1 MRDGLHARTVLQAAV
16 YNKTLR
22 ISNEA
27 RLGKDGVADKLTNLQ
42 SADCRMVRRALQWGT
57 HNACVS

>member
-1 MRDGLHARTVLQAAV
+1 M
-16 YNKTLR
+16 
-22 ISNEA
+22 A
-27 RLGKDGVADKLTNLQ
+27 RLILLNKPFGVLSQFTGGKDGVADKLTNLQ

>member
-42 SADCRMVRRALQWGT
+42 SADCRMV
-57 HNACVS
+57 CVTVGNIHCMC